1 MPSCMNNAKWCCV
14 LSESVRRHRILV
26 GEFLF
31 LILRR
36 FSSFLHLKCY
46 FLIPFSNWITTVR
59 RLFKIVQ
66 LSWSPK
72 ELPSSGFSIICSF
85 WIPFPLRSRNFSKK
99 LQPSL
104 SSHTP
109 WPGLLQPHRLGSL
122 QQSGTLPSL
131 PGLPF
136 PALCLHRE
144 YWQEN
149 NVFTITFNC
158 LAGLRVPRNVPSSRY
173 LPWLWVGRRWQEVE
187 EEERKACPSHTAS
200 SAPFWVHLH
209 RFSLVL
215 ITVSLSDKN

>member
-1 MPSCMNNAKWCCV
+1 MSLWLSRITYLLLVDIALVFFTLEQSLSPSSFFMTLTFGTIQVSCFVECFHLFVCLFVDVYSDLALVMPSCMNNAKWCCV

-104 SSHTP
+104 SSHTA
-109 WPGLLQPHRLGSL
+109 WPGLLQPHRLPSAVRNPAF
-122 QQSGTLPSL
+122 SPWPPLPSPL
-131 PGLPF
+131 SSS
-136 PALCLHRE
+136 R
-144 YWQEN
+144 
-149 NVFTITFNC
+149 V
-158 LAGLRVPRNVPSSRY
+158 LAG
-173 LPWLWVGRRWQEVE
+173 
-187 EEERKACPSHTAS
+187 K
-200 SAPFWVHLH
+200 
-209 RFSLVL
+209 
-215 ITVSLSDKN
+215 